1 MKLKMLFLFLFSFLM
16 VPGQDLH
23 TIRKNYQKAVSDKT
37 VCKTMLSQFEN
48 KKNEGLELAYFGAFQ
63 AIWAK
68 HTGNPFEKLSTF
80 KKGKNNME
88 KAIKQDPN
96 ELEVR
101 LLRYS
106 IQKESPGFLGYKSNM
121 DEDKSILTKQLKN
134 VEDAWLKQMII
145 QILKT

>member
-1 MKLKMLFLFLFSFLM
+1 MKLKLLFLFLFSFLM
-16 VPGQDLH
+16 MPGQDLH

-37 VCKTMLSQFEN
+37 ICKTMLSQFEN
-48 KKNEGLELAYFGAFQ
+48 KKNEGLELAYLGAFQ

-68 HTGNPFEKLSTF
+68 HTVNPFEKLSTF
-80 KKGKNNME
+80 RKGKNNIE
-88 KAIKQDPN
+88 KAIKQDTN
-96 ELEVR
+96 ELEIR

-121 DEDKSILTKQLKN
+121 DEDKTILTKQLKN